1 MCLLALRSSDVLTL
15 HLLIILNSGKFRWYV
30 AGSALELAYLYF
42 SFHWFFRGINLDQ
55 KLSFFSYLIVD
66 LLHVIGF
73 NYVALIC
80 R

>member
-1 MCLLALRSSDVLTL
+1 MCLLALRSSVALTL

-42 SFHWFFRGINLDQ
+42 SFHWLFRGINLDQ